1 MADPS
6 ETPLDQHLSD
16 SASGLAG
23 DGLGRLNAAPP
34 AAALK
39 LLGEVCAS
47 RAWIDAVA
55 SRRPYRDTDELFAAS
70 DLAMAGLTDA
80 DLDEAMAGHAVIGK
94 PRAGDATSEREQA
107 GVRGAG
113 DDLLAEL
120 ADANR
125 EYFERFGHV
134 FLICATG
141 KGAAEMLAALRGRI
155 GNDAATE
162 RAIAREELRKI
173 NRIRLEKLV
182 LA

>member
-1 MADPS
+1 MADLP
-6 ETPLDQHLSD
+6 ETPLDQHLHHPEP
-16 SASGLAG
+16 AGAGLA
-23 DGLGRLNAAPP
+23 RLNAAGPGD
-34 AAALK
+34 ALK

-47 RAWIDAVA
+47 RAWIDTVA
-55 SRRPYRDTDELFAAS
+55 ARRPYRDIDELFAAS
-70 DLAMAGLTDA
+70 DLAMAGLTAA

-94 PRAGDATSEREQA
+94 PRAGDSTSEREQA

-113 DDLLAEL
+113 DDLLTEL

-141 KGAAEMLAALRGRI
+141 KGAAEMLAALRGRL

-162 RAIAREELRKI
+162 REIAREELRKI

-182 LA
+182 LT

>member
-1 MADPS
+1 MADPP
-6 ETPLDQHLSD
+6 ETPSDQHLPVP
-16 SASGLAG
+16 AG
-23 DGLGRLNAAPP
+23 AGLGRLNAAGPGD
-34 AAALK
+34 ALK

-47 RAWIDAVA
+47 RAWIDTVA
-55 SRRPYRDTDELFAAS
+55 ARRPYRDTDELFAAS
-70 DLAMAGLTDA
+70 DLAMAGLTTA

-107 GVRGAG
+107 GVRGADG
-113 DDLLAEL
+113 DLLAEL

-125 EYFERFGHV
+125 EYFDRFGHV

-141 KGAAEMLAALRGRI
+141 KGAAEMLAALRGRL
-155 GNDAATE
+155 GNDAAAE
-162 RAIAREELRKI
+162 REIAREELRKI